1 MQIQRSISSSQKRAA
16 LAVLTGGGASDYG
29 GAGVL
34 DRPREGEEHYQVR
47 RRLLKLVV
55 VLACGGAL
63 GDGL

>member
-1 MQIQRSISSSQKRAA
+1 M
-16 LAVLTGGGASDYG
+16 TGGGESDYG

-34 DRPREGEEHYQVR
+34 DRPQGKEGAYQVR
-47 RRLLKLVV
+47 RRLLKLDV